1 MSFLAIFAGIAVLV
15 WFYLTAKEKGEHRF
29 NWAIVGLIGYWL
41 AWGGVKLMLVF
52 SGLVAKGSLIAVVIN
67 QIPVFCAVAVAFFVR
82 KKLLADVVE
91 KNNQG

>member
-41 AWGGVKLMLVF
+41 AWGGVKLVLTI
-52 SGLVAKGSLIAVVIN
+52 SGLVAKGTIMAVIVN
-67 QIPVFCAVAVAFFVR
+67 QIPVICAIGAAFIVRRKLLSDVAV
-82 KKLLADVVE
+82 K
-91 KNNQG
+91 

>member
-41 AWGGVKLMLVF
+41 VWGGL
-52 SGLVAKGSLIAVVIN
+52 S
-67 QIPVFCAVAVAFFVR
+67 
-82 KKLLADVVE
+82 
-91 KNNQG
+91 